1 MRVVPGRSGCVHDW
15 FGLSKKSLE
24 NRGDS
29 SDDFSIHPIL
39 ELLRGEPS
47 AGKGA
52 DDVFTPPSFESSDLV

>member
-1 MRVVPGRSGCVHDW
+1 
-15 FGLSKKSLE
+15 LSKKSLE